1 MSRDLPRASSASARR
16 HSPAGRAADPHTVP
30 AQGGK
35 EGPGDSCGRGCWP
48 ASEAS
53 LQSASTSQAAARAH
67 GTFRAAAASD
77 RSQEP
82 RPPGRSPRASTLAP
96 PPPASMR
103 TKPIC
108 KGAPPAAA
116 AARAAAWRPGKAAAE
131 ARPSALG
138 GARPPKSVLPVGRQ
152 AAQGRGQPDK
162 QEAAA

>member
-1 MSRDLPRASSASARR
+1 M
-16 HSPAGRAADPHTVP
+16 HT
-30 AQGGK
+30 
-35 EGPGDSCGRGCWP
+35 GP
-48 ASEAS
+48 
-53 LQSASTSQAAARAH
+53 
-67 GTFRAAAASD
+67 TFRAAAASD